1 MSRQERRHPRPGSQ
15 NRGGGTASFLLE
27 AVEALVDL
35 TGRYMHEQYLPE
47 KAIQM
52 MDEVALAAK
61 QEHGAGSM
69 VTEEDGKGGVR
80 GGQSC

>member
-1 MSRQERRHPRPGSQ
+1 MNRARRNGIIF
-15 NRGGGTASFLLE
+15 TYE

-80 GGQSC
+80 GGKGADGGDKR